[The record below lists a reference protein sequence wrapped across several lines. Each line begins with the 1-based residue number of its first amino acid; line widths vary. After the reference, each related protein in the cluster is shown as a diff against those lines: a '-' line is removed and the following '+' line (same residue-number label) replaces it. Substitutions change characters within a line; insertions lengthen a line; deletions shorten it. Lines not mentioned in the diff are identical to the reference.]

1 MQEHALNLEKK
12 LQVAM
17 KENSLFKIIGDAQIR
32 VYVIPLSI
40 KGETWTKF

>member
-40 KGETWTKF
+40 KGET